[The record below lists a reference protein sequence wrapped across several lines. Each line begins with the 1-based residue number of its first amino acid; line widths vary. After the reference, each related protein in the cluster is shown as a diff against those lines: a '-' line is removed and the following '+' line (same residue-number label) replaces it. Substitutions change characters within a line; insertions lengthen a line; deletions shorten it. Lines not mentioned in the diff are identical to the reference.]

1 MIATRNLRRAR
12 VLIVGCGDVGM
23 RALPLFQARA
33 AAPRVI
39 ALTHHPERAGELR
52 AAGATP
58 IPGDLDA
65 RKSLKRLAGIA
76 RSVLHLAPPPRDGL
90 DDRRTRALIATLRAP
105 RRSIARAVQSPVM
118 AQRLIRGYMRAFDT
132 RTRHV
137 LRDPS
142 RAPSRRPGQ
151 RPSSFAKTS
160 FIVPDGPFPTSI
172 RQTSFRPGLRLVYA
186 STTGVYGDCG
196 GAWIDETR
204 PARPENERAR
214 RRVSAER
221 QLRAAG
227 VESGWRVSIARIPGI
242 YAGNRLPLARIERAQ
257 PALIESDDVYTNH
270 IHADDLAGIL
280 VRALA
285 RGRPQRVIN
294 ASDDTDLRM
303 ADYFDRVADAYG
315 LPRVPRISRAE
326 AQTRLEPITLSFMR
340 ESRRLSNARLKRE
353 LAYELRHPT
362 VDDFLRTNARR

>member
-23 RALPLFQARA
+23 RVLPLLHARA
-33 AAPRVI
+33 NAPRVV

-58 IPGDLDA
+58 ISGDLDL
-65 RKSLKRLAGIA
+65 RRSLGRLAGLA
-76 RSVLHLAPPPRDGL
+76 RNVLHLAPPQRDG
-90 DDRRTRALIATLRAP
+90 DSDRRTRALIAALRRP
-105 RRSIARAVQSPVM
+105 RRSVAR
-118 AQRLIRGYMRAFDT
+118 D
-132 RTRHV
+132 
-137 LRDPS
+137 
-142 RAPSRRPGQ
+142 
-151 RPSSFAKTS
+151 AKTHWLHPDRAGKTA
-160 FIVPDGPFPTSI
+160 FIVPDG
-172 RQTSFRPGLRLVYA
+172 LRAATTRRTGPRTRFVYA
-186 STTGVYGDCG
+186 STTGVYGDCA

-227 VESGWRVSIARIPGI
+227 VESGWRVSIVRIPGI
-242 YAGNRLPLARIERAQ
+242 YAANRLPVARIEKGM

-270 IHADDLAGIL
+270 IHADDLAAIL

-315 LPRVPRISRAE
+315 LPRVPRISRRE
-326 AQTRLEPITLSFMR
+326 AQARLEPMTLSFMR

-353 LAYELRHPT
+353 LGYVLRHPT
-362 VDDFLRTNARR
+362 VDDFLNAATRR

>member
-23 RALPLFQARA
+23 RALPLLHARA

-58 IPGDLDA
+58 VSGDLDV
-65 RKSLKRLAGIA
+65 RRSLERLAGLA
-76 RSVLHLAPPPRDGL
+76 HNVLHLAPPQRDG
-90 DDRRTRALIATLRAP
+90 DADRRTRALIAALRRP
-105 RRSIARAVQSPVM
+105 RRSAARGARSHWLHPD
-118 AQRLIRGYMRAFDT
+118 RAG
-132 RTRHV
+132 RT
-137 LRDPS
+137 
-142 RAPSRRPGQ
+142 A
-151 RPSSFAKTS
+151 
-160 FIVPDGPFPTSI
+160 FIVPDG
-172 RQTSFRPGLRLVYA
+172 LRAATKRGSGPRTRFVYA
-186 STTGVYGDCG
+186 STTGVYGDCA

-227 VESGWRVSIARIPGI
+227 VGSGWRVSIARIPGI
-242 YAGNRLPLARIERAQ
+242 YAANRLPLARIEKGM
-257 PALIESDDVYTNH
+257 PALVESDDVHTNH
-270 IHADDLAGIL
+270 IHADDLAAIL
-280 VRALA
+280 VRALS

-315 LPRVPRISRAE
+315 LPRVPRISRREAE
-326 AQTRLEPITLSFMR
+326 ASLEPITLSFMR

-353 LAYELRHPT
+353 LGYALRHPT
-362 VDDFLRTNARR
+362 VDDFLRANARR

>member
-1 MIATRNLRRAR
+1 MTGMIATRILRRAR

-23 RALPLFQARA
+23 RALQILNARA
-33 AAPRVI
+33 APPRVI

-58 IPGDLDA
+58 VPGDLDVRA
-65 RKSLKRLAGIA
+65 SLRRLAGVA

-90 DDRRTRALIATLRAP
+90 VDSRTRALVATLRAP
-105 RRSIARAVQSPVM
+105 RRSAARPAQSAVMRQRIARA
-118 AQRLIRGYMRAFDT
+118 AMRAFDAP
-132 RTRHV
+132 TRHASGAP
-137 LRDPS
+137 LKR
-142 RAPSRRPGQ
+142 RAQRPG
-151 RPSSFAKTS
+151 SFAKTS
-160 FIVPDGPFPTSI
+160 FIVPDGPFPASI
-172 RQTSFRPGLRLVYA
+172 RKAGFRPGLRFVYA

-214 RRVSAER
+214 RRVSAEK

-227 VESGWRVSIARIPGI
+227 AGSGWRVSIARIPGI
-242 YAGNRLPLARIERAQ
+242 YAGNRLPVARIERAL
-257 PALIESDDVYTNH
+257 PALVESDDVYTNH
-270 IHADDLAGIL
+270 IHADDLAAIL
-280 VRALA
+280 VRALS

-303 ADYFDRVADAYG
+303 ADYFDRVADAYA
-315 LPRVPRISRAE
+315 LPRVPRITREE
-326 AQTRLEPITLSFMR
+326 AQARLEPITLSFMR

-353 LAYELRHPT
+353 LGYVLRHPT
-362 VDDFLRTNARR
+362 VDDFLNANARR

>member
-23 RALPLFQARA
+23 RALPLLHARA
-33 AAPRVI
+33 GAPRVV

-52 AAGATP
+52 ATGATP
-58 IPGDLDA
+58 ISGDLDL
-65 RKSLKRLAGIA
+65 RRSLGRLAGLA
-76 RSVLHLAPPPRDGL
+76 RSVLHLAPPQRDGDSDL
-90 DDRRTRALIATLRAP
+90 RTRALIAALRRP
-105 RRSIARAVQSPVM
+105 RRSVARGAKTHWLHPD
-118 AQRLIRGYMRAFDT
+118 RA
-132 RTRHV
+132 
-137 LRDPS
+137 
-142 RAPSRRPGQ
+142 G
-151 RPSSFAKTS
+151 KTS
-160 FIVPDGPFPTSI
+160 FIVPDGLRAATK
-172 RQTSFRPGLRLVYA
+172 RRTGPGTRFVYA
-186 STTGVYGDCG
+186 STTGVYGDCA

-227 VESGWRVSIARIPGI
+227 VGSGWRVSIARIPGI
-242 YAGNRLPLARIERAQ
+242 YAANRLPVARIEKGM

-270 IHADDLAGIL
+270 IHADDLAAIL
-280 VRALA
+280 LRALA

-315 LPRVPRISRAE
+315 LPRVPRISRQEAE
-326 AQTRLEPITLSFMR
+326 ARLEPVTLSFMR

-353 LAYELRHPT
+353 LGYALRHPT
-362 VDDFLRTNARR
+362 VDDFLKTATRR